1 MSKKSSSGRNS
12 GRIKIIGKMKY
23 LLMVLKRE
31 AVTNPRKVNMNDVRT
46 TPINSSRGWKEAP
59 FTAMVIIKLVT
70 TARVVRDMTFE
81 KR

>member
-1 MSKKSSSGRNS
+1 MQKPGPPLYFRQV
-12 GRIKIIGKMKY
+12 KY

-46 TPINSSRGWKEAP
+46 TPIKSSSGWKKAP